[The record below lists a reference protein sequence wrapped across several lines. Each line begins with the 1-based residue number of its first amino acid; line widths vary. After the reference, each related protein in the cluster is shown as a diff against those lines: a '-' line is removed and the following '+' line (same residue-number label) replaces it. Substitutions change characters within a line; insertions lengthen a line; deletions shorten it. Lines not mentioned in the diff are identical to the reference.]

1 MSSVFGGGQSQPAT
15 QTVYVPYQTPAAAT
29 AAPAP
34 PPNPP
39 LLGSAQKPLKGQ
51 QTGQQFSASVIGSL
65 PTGQPTRTLL
75 GTASA

>member
-1 MSSVFGGGQSQPAT
+1 MSSVFGGGQSQAPT
-15 QTVYVPYQTPAAAT
+15 QTVYVPYQTPATAQ
-29 AAPAP
+29 AAPSP

-39 LLGSAQKPLKGQ
+39 LLGSAQKPLKGT
-51 QTGQQFSASVIGSL
+51 QTGQSFGGNVVGAL